1 MRDMGKRKPEGLAD
15 LAKQAGRPL
24 SAAIYDRVSFDKR
37 GDHRSVGEQKD
48 ANIAACTEHGW
59 RWSDQSI
66 YTDNDR
72 SASRFATKPR
82 PDWQRVLTDLE
93 RSRYEVIVLWEPAR
107 GSRELIGW
115 ITFLNMCRDAG
126 ILIHITAHG
135 HTYDVRKR
143 RDYKTLAEEGLDSA
157 DESEK
162 VAGRVNRTTEAQ
174 AMRGL
179 PHGRLL
185 YGYRREYTVDE
196 RGRKHLVGQY
206 PDEIPRTAVTADEEE
221 ITYSHAGV
229 VREIIDRMAKGDTA
243 RRIARSLNDRR
254 IPTPGDGQRW
264 EARIVTRL
272 AVNPAYAGL
281 RVWQGKVVGAAS
293 WEGLVAEAAHHTV
306 VARLEDSSRKWD
318 RDTSLKYL
326 GSGLFVCGVC
336 GSQVRPI
343 YRYWG
348 MAYTCTPKV
357 PWDEKKVTGRH
368 VVRSIEDVDKY
379 VQRAVWLRILRP
391 DLVELLAQDRD
402 ADEQGAFLADQISE
416 RKRRLDEA
424 SDAYARGEL
433 SISRLSRIEATLE
446 PEIEKLRAQMIQ
458 FRVGPVLDGLI
469 LPTLKQVEAEWWSRP
484 LVQRREVIRVLVERV
499 EILKVGK
506 GRRNYAPEESVRIVW
521 RQPNASVEGLSV
533 VPAEPA

>member
-1 MRDMGKRKPEGLAD
+1 MGKRKPEGLVD

-24 SAAIYDRVSFDKR
+24 NAAIYDRVSFDKR
-37 GDHRSVGEQKD
+37 GDRRSVGEQKD
-48 ANIAACTEHGW
+48 ANIAACDEHGW
-59 RWSDQSI
+59 RWSEQSI

-82 PDWQRVLTDLE
+82 PDWQRLLNDLE
-93 RSRYEVIVLWEPAR
+93 LSRYEVVVLWEPAR

-115 ITFLNMCRDAG
+115 ISFLDMCRDTG
-126 ILIHITAHG
+126 ILIHITVHDR
-135 HTYDVRKR
+135 TYDVRKR

-162 VAGRVNRTTEAQ
+162 GRDRVHR
-174 AMRGL
+174 AMESLANKGL

-185 YGYRREYTVDE
+185 YGYRRDYTVDY
-196 RGRKHLVGQY
+196 RGRRQLVGQY
-206 PDEIPRTAVTADEEE
+206 PDEIPRAAVTADGEE

-229 VREIIDRMAKGDTA
+229 VREIIERMSKGDTA
-243 RRIARSLNDRR
+243 RRIARSLNERR
-254 IPTPGDGQRW
+254 IPTPGEGQRW

-272 AVNPAYAGL
+272 AENPAYAGL
-281 RVWQGKVVGAAS
+281 RVWQGKVVGDAA
-293 WEGLVAEAAHHTV
+293 WEPLVSKALHHTV
-306 VARLEDSSRKWD
+306 VARLQDSSRKWQ

-336 GSQVRPI
+336 GSTVRPM

-357 PWDEKKVTGRH
+357 PWDEKRITGRH

-379 VQRAVWLRILRP
+379 VQRAVWLRLLRP

-402 ADEQGAFLADQISE
+402 ADEEGARLADQIAE
-416 RKRRLDEA
+416 RQRRLDEA

-446 PEIEKLRAQMIQ
+446 PEIEKLREHMVRS
-458 FRVGPVLDGLI
+458 RVGPVLDGLI
-469 LPTLKQVEAEWWSRP
+469 LPTLDDVEREWWNRP
-484 LVQRREVIRVLVERV
+484 LVQRREVIRVLTERV
-499 EILKVGK
+499 EILQVGK
-506 GRRNYAPEESVRIVW
+506 GRRNYTPEESVRIVW
-521 RQPNASVEGLSV
+521 WQPNRKREGPV
-533 VPAEPA
+533 AEAT